1 MAFGEMEAT
10 RSIKTEKE
18 QSLKFGEECR
28 ETTYVFG
35 GCCRTSQKDR
45 QKPQLSQAE
54 AFLCP

>member
-1 MAFGEMEAT
+1 MCTIIYDNMTSRIKKMAFGEMEAT

-35 GCCRTSQKDR
+35 FNV
-45 QKPQLSQAE
+45 LN
-54 AFLCP
+54 L

>member
-35 GCCRTSQKDR
+35 FNV
-45 QKPQLSQAE
+45 LN
-54 AFLCP
+54 L